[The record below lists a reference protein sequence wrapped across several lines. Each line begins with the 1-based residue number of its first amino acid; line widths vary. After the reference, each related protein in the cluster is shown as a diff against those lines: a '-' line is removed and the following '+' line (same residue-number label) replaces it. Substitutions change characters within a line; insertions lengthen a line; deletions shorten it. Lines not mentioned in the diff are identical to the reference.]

1 MADPAV
7 GTDPKGEPKTD
18 VAFTQEQVNAIV
30 GKRVLEERGKFADYE
45 TLKGQAQKL
54 AELEKANLSKEE
66 KLQRELAEYQRKA
79 TDAEGRIATT
89 AIRSEVLVKASQ
101 MGIVDP
107 DAAYRLIDRA
117 GIAYSEDGVKGVDEA
132 LEALVA
138 AKPYLRGVAPTA
150 PNLNPKG
157 GAPAPVVT
165 GLTQEEREY
174 ARKLGVPEA
183 DYLKAKQ

>member
-1 MADPAV
+1 MANPEV
-7 GTDPKGEPKTD
+7 GTEPKVEPT
-18 VAFTQEQVNAIV
+18 FSQEQVNAIA
-30 GKRVLEERGKFADYE
+30 GKARLEERSKYQDYE
-45 TLKGQAQKL
+45 DLKSKAAKFS
-54 AELEKANLSKEE
+54 EMEKAQLTKEE
-66 KLQRELAEYQRKA
+66 KAQRETAEWQRKA

-101 MGIVDP
+101 KGIIDP